1 MINQPPSATEPSD
14 RKVLFSAL
22 GWIGVI
28 FIFVLILAVA
38 YLPNRAVDAEE
49 INAGERL
56 QLREE
61 VEAEQDRLVAGYE
74 WINRD
79 EGEVRLPV
87 ERAMRLTVEELRSE
101 KNGKGQEPAL

>member
-1 MINQPPSATEPSD
+1 MSNQAPSETEPSD
-14 RKVLFSAL
+14 RKVLFSAF

-28 FIFVLILAVA
+28 FIFALILAVA

-61 VEAEQDRLVAGYE
+61 VEAEQDRLVASYE
-74 WINRD
+74 WVNQE
-79 EGEVRLPV
+79 EGTVRLPV
-87 ERAMRLTVEELRSE
+87 ERAMRLTVEELRAE
-101 KNGKGQEPAL
+101 NNGETEPAP